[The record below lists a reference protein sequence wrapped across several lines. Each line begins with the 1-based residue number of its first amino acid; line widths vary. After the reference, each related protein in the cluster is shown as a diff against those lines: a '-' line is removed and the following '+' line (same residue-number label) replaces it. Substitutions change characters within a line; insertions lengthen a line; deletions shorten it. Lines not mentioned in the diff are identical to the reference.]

1 MRRHEADREASTGER
16 RCRIDSG
23 LASGTH
29 HLRGLTAPPS
39 ETSTRHTRLL
49 PVVGVGEVQAGG
61 GDVVELL
68 ARTGRGL
75 GDVDDLQDLGAVEA
89 GDLNATHARKARA
102 RTTGGSYPRPG
113 LQG

>member
-29 HLRGLTAPPS
+29 HLRNLTGPPS

-49 PVVGVGEVQAGG
+49 PVVGVGEVDPRR

-68 ARTGRGL
+68 ARSRRGL
-75 GDVDDLQDLGAVEA
+75 RDVDDLQYLGTAEA
-89 GDLNATHARKARA
+89 GDLHGTHAVRLGVV
-102 RTTGGSYPRPG
+102 TTSVVDGASG
-113 LQG
+113 